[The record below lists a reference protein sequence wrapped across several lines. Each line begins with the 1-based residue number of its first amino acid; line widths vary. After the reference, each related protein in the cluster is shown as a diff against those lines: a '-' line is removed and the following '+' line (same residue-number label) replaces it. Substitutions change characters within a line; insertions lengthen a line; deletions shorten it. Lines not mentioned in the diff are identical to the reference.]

1 MLVRSSRVVQKT
13 REEVGLTILATPKTS
28 SPSLTSGP
36 SEVAC
41 FRGRSA
47 FLEAVS
53 APLRNGMGRTLVA
66 GLAVVLGAI
75 VCW

>member
-1 MLVRSSRVVQKT
+1 MR
-13 REEVGLTILATPKTS
+13 ATPNTS

-41 FRGRSA
+41 FSSESA
-47 FLEAVS
+47 FFETISTA
-53 APLRNGMGRTLVA
+53 LRNGMGRTLVA